1 MRNYQKNLKVRWRER
16 IAQSPSQNL
25 NFGNISKEIR
35 KTRHQKF
42 VVLSSFTGFFSFV
55 PNISQEMEA
64 RCL

>member
-1 MRNYQKNLKVRWRER
+1 MRNYQKNLKVGWRER
-16 IAQSPSQNL
+16 IGQSPSQNL
-25 NFGNISKEIR
+25 NFGNISKEIH

-55 PNISQEMEA
+55 PNICEEMEA